1 MGDQEAEQ
9 IAMILD
15 PSVDDSGRIAAL
27 EQISQVDPEMALQLA
42 IRVSEDQ
49 EEGRDT
55 LIAFGRELARI
66 ASSYRW
72 VTEFEIRN
80 MSEVAFNSY
89 CENLR

>member
-1 MGDQEAEQ
+1 MSDQESEQ

-27 EQISQVDPEMALQLA
+27 EQISQVDPERALQLA

-49 EEGRDT
+49 EEGSGT

-72 VTEFEIRN
+72 VTEFEIRD
-80 MSEVAFNSY
+80 MTEVAFNSY